1 MPAAIDQNSS
11 QASAGAE
18 HPAADAVSSS
28 LTPGVNSGSLGA
40 PSSGGLPITRVDF
53 SEFSRDLLRGFRW
66 LHQLHGPI
74 AMIEDGGQRVVFLFS
89 PEFNQQVLSDTE
101 RFHARFFTVRGPKRS
116 AQRRCTC
123 GLLAMNGEQH
133 RRNRRVVKEPFGLR
147 AISTYGETIVRMT
160 DEMLDG
166 WRPGEVRDIAEEMRQ
181 YMLRVTSRLLFGL
194 DDPEAAYRLGDMIA
208 RWVSLNQE
216 VGVGALVPNEKFLN
230 SYEDLLAL
238 AEELEAEVLGMI
250 RRRRESQQPA
260 GDVLSI
266 LVRSHDEEGGLS
278 DEELVGQAAVLFG
291 AAHMTT
297 AHSLTWTLL
306 LLAQHPTVMGKLWN
320 EVQSDCGLPIADCG
334 FPSDSNPKSEI
345 RNPKSLGSL
354 PKGEDL
360 SLLDRVI
367 KESMRL
373 LPASAYS
380 QRINTVAV
388 RLGPLDL
395 PRGTGIVFTPLVTH
409 HLAEL
414 YPQPEKFRPNRWF
427 TLRPSPYAY
436 HPFGAG
442 PRLCIGGPLATA
454 VIRIALRRIL
464 SRYRLSVQ
472 PGADIGVHVESTM
485 LVPTN
490 GLPMQIHPA
499 DGLFEAS
506 PIAGNI
512 HELVE
517 FDEAPA
523 FASEGPDGAEN
534 GDSASCAPRRP
545 R

>member
-1 MPAAIDQNSS
+1 MAVGLDQYALQPHALAAR
-11 QASAGAE
+11 SA
-18 HPAADAVSSS
+18 
-28 LTPGVNSGSLGA
+28 PGV
-40 PSSGGLPITRVDF
+40 PITRVDF
-53 SEFSRDLLRGFRW
+53 GEFSRDLFHGIRW
-66 LHQLHGPI
+66 LHKLHGPI

-89 PEFNQQVLSDTE
+89 PEFNQQVLSDTD
-101 RFHARFFTVRGPKRS
+101 RFHARFFAVRGPKHS

-147 AISTYGETIVRMT
+147 AISTYGESIVRLT
-160 DEMLDG
+160 DEMLGG
-166 WRPGEVRDIAEEMRQ
+166 WRHGEVRDVAEEMRQ
-181 YMLRVTSRLLFGL
+181 YMLRVTSTLLFGL
-194 DDPEAAYRLGDMIA
+194 DDPEVAYRLGDMIA
-208 RWVSLNQE
+208 RWVELNQE
-216 VGVGALVPNEKFLN
+216 VGVGALVPSERFLQ
-230 SYEDLLAL
+230 SYEQLLRF
-238 AEELEAEVLGMI
+238 AEGLEAEILEMI
-250 RRRRESQQPA
+250 RRRRESHRPE

-266 LVRSHDEEGGLS
+266 LVRSHDEEGALS

-306 LLAQHPTVMGKLWN
+306 LLAQHPSVMGQLWAELQATVGYAHGRDIPN
-320 EVQSDCGLPIADCG
+320 VAD
-334 FPSDSNPKSEI
+334 
-345 RNPKSLGSL
+345 GSL
-354 PKGEDL
+354 PKGEQL

-380 QRINTVAV
+380 QRMNMVAV
-388 RLGPLDL
+388 KLGPLFL

-409 HLAEL
+409 HLPDL
-414 YPQPEKFRPNRWF
+414 YPQPEKFLPDRWL

-454 VIRIALRRIL
+454 IIRIALRQIL
-464 SRYRLSVQ
+464 ARYRLAVV
-472 PGADIGVHVESTM
+472 PGSDVSLHIESTM

-490 GLPMQIHPA
+490 GLPMRIHA
-499 DGLFEAS
+499 ANGMFDAS
-506 PIAGNI
+506 PIGGNV

-517 FDEAPA
+517 FEEAPA
-523 FASEGPDGAEN
+523 FAGHDEA
-534 GDSASCAPRRP
+534 CATSGETLPAPPRHP

>member
-1 MPAAIDQNSS
+1 MPSAVDHFAQLVRAAPTPQ
-11 QASAGAE
+11 SAE
-18 HPAADAVSSS
+18 
-28 LTPGVNSGSLGA
+28 
-40 PSSGGLPITRVDF
+40 LPVTHVDF
-53 SEFSRDLLRGFRW
+53 GEFSRDMLRGFRW
-66 LHQLHGPI
+66 LHERHGPI
-74 AMIEDGGQRVVFLFS
+74 AMIEDGGQRIVFLFS

-101 RFHARFFTVRGPKRS
+101 RYHARFFVVRGPKHS

-133 RRNRRVVKEPFGLR
+133 RRNRRIVKEPFGLR
-147 AISTYGETIVRMT
+147 AISGYGEAIANMA
-160 DEMLDG
+160 DAMLDE
-166 WRPGEVRDIAEEMRQ
+166 WHPGETRDIAEEMRQ

-194 DDPEAAYRLGDMIA
+194 EDPEPAYRLGDMIA
-208 RWVSLNQE
+208 RWVTLNQE
-216 VGVGALVPNEKFLN
+216 LGVGALVPNEHFLN
-230 SYEDLLAL
+230 RYEELLRF
-238 AEELEAEVLGMI
+238 AEELEDEILNMI
-250 RRRRESQQPA
+250 RRRRASSQQ
-260 GDVLSI
+260 GQDVLSI
-266 LVRSHDEEGGLS
+266 LVRTHDAEGGLS

-306 LLAQHPTVMGKLWN
+306 LLAQHPSVMKKLWD
-320 EVQSDCGLPIADCG
+320 EIRDDCGSRHPEGIRDC
-334 FPSDSNPKSEI
+334 DLTESNPSKPQPEI

-354 PKGEDL
+354 PKGEEL

-388 RLGPLDL
+388 RLGPFEL

-409 HLAEL
+409 HLADQ
-414 YPQPEKFRPNRWF
+414 YPEPEKFLPDRWL
-427 TLRPSPYAY
+427 TLHPTPYAY

-454 VIRIALRRIL
+454 IIRITLRRIL
-464 SRYRLSVQ
+464 LGCRLSVV
-472 PGADIGVHVESTM
+472 PGAEVGAQVESTM
-485 LVPTN
+485 LVPTH
-490 GLPMQIHPA
+490 GLPMRIHPA
-499 DGLFEAS
+499 DGAFTSS
-506 PIAGNI
+506 PIAGNV
-512 HELVE
+512 HELVD

-523 FASEGPDGAEN
+523 FVAGESAIAESDHH
-534 GDSASCAPRRP
+534 GSIVPHRP

>member
-1 MPAAIDQNSS
+1 M
-11 QASAGAE
+11 
-18 HPAADAVSSS
+18 
-28 LTPGVNSGSLGA
+28 LG
-40 PSSGGLPITRVDF
+40 
-53 SEFSRDLLRGFRW
+53 GFRQ
-66 LHQLHGPI
+66 LHKLHGPI
-74 AMIEDGGQRVVFLFS
+74 AMIEEGGQKVVFLFS
-89 PEFNQQVLSDTE
+89 PEYNQQVLSDTE
-101 RFHARFFTVRGPKRS
+101 RFHARFFTVRGPRNS

-147 AISTYGETIVRMT
+147 AIATYGDTILRMT
-160 DEMLDG
+160 QEMLDS
-166 WRPGEVRDIAEEMRQ
+166 WKPGAKLDMAEEMRQ

-194 DDPEAAYRLGDMIA
+194 DDPQSAYRLGDMIA
-208 RWVSLNQE
+208 RWVTLNQE
-216 VGVGALVPNEKFLN
+216 VGVGALVPNERFLN
-230 SYEDLLAL
+230 LYEPLLEL
-238 AEELEAEVLGMI
+238 AEVLEAEILAMI
-250 RRRRESQQPA
+250 RRRRESGQA
-260 GDVLSI
+260 GADVLSI
-266 LVRSHDEEGGLS
+266 LVRTHDEEGGLS

-306 LLAQHPTVMGKLWN
+306 LLAQHPSVMRRLWQELN
-320 EVQSDCGLPIADCG
+320 ADCG
-334 FPSDSNPKSEI
+334 IQGADFEFDHSANSQSAI

-354 PKGEDL
+354 PKGEEL

-380 QRINTVAV
+380 QRINNEAV
-388 RLGPLDL
+388 RLGPFDL

-409 HLAEL
+409 HLPEI
-414 YPQPEKFRPNRWF
+414 YPQPERFLPDRWL

-454 VIRIALRRIL
+454 VIRIALRQIL
-464 SRYRLSVQ
+464 MRYRLTVV
-472 PGADIGVHVESTM
+472 PGSNIGIHVESTM
-485 LVPTN
+485 LVPTT
-490 GLPMQIHPA
+490 GLPMRIHPM
-499 DGLFEAS
+499 DGAFVAS
-506 PIAGNI
+506 PIVGRI

-517 FDEAPA
+517 FDEAPKCA
-523 FASEGPDGAEN
+523 GDTGFSPVDSGESAGP
-534 GDSASCAPRRP
+534 PRRP

>member
-1 MPAAIDQNSS
+1 M
-11 QASAGAE
+11 
-18 HPAADAVSSS
+18 
-28 LTPGVNSGSLGA
+28 
-40 PSSGGLPITRVDF
+40 
-53 SEFSRDLLRGFRW
+53 LRGIRR
-66 LHQLHGPI
+66 LHEQHGPI
-74 AMIEDGGQRVVFLFS
+74 AAIEDGGQRVVFLFS
-89 PEFNQQVLSDTE
+89 PEYNQQVLSDTE
-101 RFHARFFTVRGPKRS
+101 TYHARFFTVRGPKKS
-116 AQRRCTC
+116 SQRRCTC

-133 RRNRRVVKEPFGLR
+133 KRNRRVVKEPFSLR
-147 AISTYGETIVRMT
+147 AIATYGPTIERMT
-160 DEMLDG
+160 DELLDD
-166 WRPGEVRDIAEEMRQ
+166 WQPGDVRDMAEEMRQ

-194 DDPEAAYRLGDMIA
+194 DDAEAAYRLGDMIA

-216 VGVGALVPNEKFLN
+216 VGVGALVPNETFLN
-230 SYEDLLAL
+230 LYEELIDFAK
-238 AEELEAEVLGMI
+238 ELEAQILGMI
-250 RRRRESQQPA
+250 RRRRESNEPA

-306 LLAQHPTVMGKLWN
+306 LLAQHPSVMGRLWK
-320 EVQSDCGLPIADCG
+320 EVGGRPSAVGCRPEGS
-334 FPSDSNPKSEI
+334 SDSGQRIAESPFG
-345 RNPKSLGSL
+345 NPKSLGSL
-354 PKGEDL
+354 PKGEEL

-380 QRINTVAV
+380 QRINNEAV
-388 RLGPLDL
+388 RLGPFDL
-395 PRGTGIVFTPLVTH
+395 TRGTGIVFTPLVTH
-409 HLAEL
+409 HLADL
-414 YPQPEKFRPNRWF
+414 YPQPEKFIPDRWL

-454 VIRIALRRIL
+454 IIRIALRKLL
-464 SRYRLSVQ
+464 SRYRLSVV
-472 PGADIGVHVESTM
+472 PGSNVGVHVESTM

-499 DGLFEAS
+499 DGFYAAQ
-506 PIAGNI
+506 PIVGNV

-517 FDEAPA
+517 FDEAPV
-523 FASEGPDGAEN
+523 SWPAEATC
-534 GDSASCAPRRP
+534 DMPRRP

>member
-1 MPAAIDQNSS
+1 MPAVTNQTTVLRA
-11 QASAGAE
+11 AEAARGEVAVAGA
-18 HPAADAVSSS
+18 SSD
-28 LTPGVNSGSLGA
+28 
-40 PSSGGLPITRVDF
+40 GLPITRVDF
-53 SEFSRDLLRGFRW
+53 SEFSRDMLGGFRR
-66 LHQLHGPI
+66 LHKEHGPI
-74 AMIEDGGQRVVFLFS
+74 AMIEEGGQRVVFLFS
-89 PEFNQQVLSDTE
+89 PEYNQQVLSDTE
-101 RFHARFFTVRGPKRS
+101 RYHARFFTVRGPKNS

-147 AISTYGETIVRMT
+147 AIATYGATIVQMT
-160 DEMLDG
+160 DEMLAG
-166 WRPGEVRDIAEEMRQ
+166 WRPGEERDIAEEMRQ

-208 RWVSLNQE
+208 KWVTLNQE
-216 VGVGALVPNEKFLN
+216 VGVGALVPNEQFLN
-230 SYEDLLAL
+230 LYEELLQL
-238 AEELEAEVLGMI
+238 AEVLEAEILGMI
-250 RRRRESQQPA
+250 RRRRASGQEGA
-260 GDVLSI
+260 DVLSI
-266 LVRSHDEEGGLS
+266 LVRTHDEEGGLS

-306 LLAQHPTVMGKLWN
+306 LLAQHPSVMRKLS
-320 EVQSDCGLPIADCG
+320 EEFACYDGL
-334 FPSDSNPKSEI
+334 DSVGPPKAI
-345 RNPKSLGSL
+345 GSL
-354 PKGEDL
+354 PKGEEL

-380 QRINTVAV
+380 QRINNVAV
-388 RLGPLDL
+388 RLGPFDL

-409 HLAEL
+409 HLAEI
-414 YPQPEKFRPNRWF
+414 YSEPEKFQPDRWM

-454 VIRIALRRIL
+454 IIRIALRQIL
-464 SRYRLSVQ
+464 TRYRLSVV
-472 PGADIGVHVESTM
+472 PGAEVGVHVESTM
-485 LVPTN
+485 LVPTT
-490 GLPMQIHPA
+490 GLPMQIHEM
-499 DGLFEAS
+499 DGRFAAS
-506 PIAGNI
+506 PMTGRV
-512 HELVE
+512 HELVQ

-523 FASEGPDGAEN
+523 FAGNVAADAKVDVAP
-534 GDSASCAPRRP
+534 PRRP

>member
-1 MPAAIDQNSS
+1 MVVQLAGAARSDELPGMPS
-11 QASAGAE
+11 QAV
-18 HPAADAVSSS
+18 AADSVRAVPLSCA
-28 LTPGVNSGSLGA
+28 N
-40 PSSGGLPITRVDF
+40 LPISQVDF
-53 SEFSRDLLRGFRW
+53 GEFSRDMLRGIRQ
-66 LHQLHGPI
+66 LHKTHGPI
-74 AMIEDGGQRVVFLFS
+74 AAIDDGGQRVVFLFS
-89 PEFNQQVLSDTE
+89 PEYNQQVLSDTE
-101 RFHARFFTVRGPKRS
+101 TYHARFFTVRGPKNS
-116 AQRRCTC
+116 SQRRCTC

-133 RRNRRVVKEPFGLR
+133 KRNRRVVKEPFGLR

-166 WRPGEVRDIAEEMRQ
+166 WQPGEVRDMAEEMRQ
-181 YMLRVTSRLLFGL
+181 YMLRLTSRLLFGL
-194 DDPEAAYRLGDMIA
+194 DDAEAAYRLGDMIA

-216 VGVGALVPNEKFLN
+216 VGVGALVPNEQFLN
-230 SYEDLLAL
+230 LY
-238 AEELEAEVLGMI
+238 EELIDFAVELETEILGMI
-250 RRRRESQQPA
+250 RRRRESTEPA

-266 LVRSHDEEGGLS
+266 LVRSHDEEGTLS

-306 LLAQHPTVMGKLWN
+306 LLAQHPSVMSELWS
-320 EVQSDCGLPIADCG
+320 EFQSPE
-334 FPSDSNPKSEI
+334 EI
-345 RNPKSLGSL
+345 GRPPTGMANGSL
-354 PKGEDL
+354 PKGEEL

-380 QRINTVAV
+380 QRINNEAV
-388 RLGPLDL
+388 RLGPFDL

-409 HLAEL
+409 HLPEL
-414 YPQPEKFRPNRWF
+414 YPQPEMFIPDRWL

-442 PRLCIGGPLATA
+442 PRLCIGAPLATA

-464 SRYRLSVQ
+464 SRYRLSIV
-472 PGADIGVHVESTM
+472 PGSNVGVHIESTM

-490 GLPMQIHPA
+490 GLPVQIHPP
-499 DGLFEAS
+499 DGFFSAS
-506 PIAGNI
+506 PIDGNI
-512 HELVE
+512 RELVE
-517 FDEAPA
+517 FVEAP
-523 FASEGPDGAEN
+523 PDGSGA
-534 GDSASCAPRRP
+534 DSMMAPRVP

>member
-1 MPAAIDQNSS
+1 MPAAIDPNTTTRPVE
-11 QASAGAE
+11 SARSGDVRVI
-18 HPAADAVSSS
+18 AAQTVGPIDGLVGAVSA
-28 LTPGVNSGSLGA
+28 T
-40 PSSGGLPITRVDF
+40 GLPITRVDF
-53 SEFSRDLLRGFRW
+53 GEFSRDMLRGIRW
-66 LHQLHGPI
+66 LHELHGPI
-74 AMIEDGGQRVVFLFS
+74 AAIEDGGQRVVFLFS
-89 PEFNQQVLSDTE
+89 PEYNQQVLSDTE
-101 RFHARFFTVRGPKRS
+101 TFHARFFAVRGPKRS

-133 RRNRRVVKEPFGLR
+133 RRNRRIVKEPFGLR
-147 AISTYGETIVRMT
+147 AISTYGDAIVRMT

-166 WRPGEVRDIAEEMRQ
+166 WQPGDARDMAEEMRQ

-194 DDPEAAYRLGDMIA
+194 DDAEAAYRLGDMIA
-208 RWVSLNQE
+208 RWVTLNQE
-216 VGVGALVPNEKFLN
+216 VGVGALVPNEQFLN
-230 SYEDLLAL
+230 LYEELIDF
-238 AEELEAEVLGMI
+238 AEELEAEILGMI
-250 RRRRESQQPA
+250 RRRRESNQPA

-266 LVRSHDEEGGLS
+266 LVRMHDEEGGLS

-306 LLAQHPTVMGKLWN
+306 LLAQHPSVMGRLW
-320 EVQSDCGLPIADCG
+320 EELQPDCGLRHPEGTRDCG
-334 FPSDSNPKSEI
+334 LGGSDNPQSEI

-354 PKGEDL
+354 PKGEEL

-380 QRINTVAV
+380 QRINNVAV
-388 RLGPLDL
+388 RLGPFDL

-409 HLAEL
+409 HLADL
-414 YPQPEKFRPNRWF
+414 YPQPEKFIPDRWL

-454 VIRIALRRIL
+454 IIRIALRRIL
-464 SRYRLSVQ
+464 SRYRLSVV
-472 PGADIGVHVESTM
+472 PGANVGVLVESTM

-499 DGLFEAS
+499 DGIFAAN
-506 PIAGNI
+506 PIAGNV

-523 FASEGPDGAEN
+523 DMSDESFA
-534 GDSASCAPRRP
+534 APRRP

>member
-1 MPAAIDQNSS
+1 MAVGLDQYS
-11 QASAGAE
+11 QRPHALA
-18 HPAADAVSSS
+18 
-28 LTPGVNSGSLGA
+28 A
-40 PSSGGLPITRVDF
+40 PSAAEAPITRVDF
-53 SEFSRDLLRGFRW
+53 GEFSRDVFHGIRW
-66 LHQLHGPI
+66 LHKLHGPI

-101 RFHARFFTVRGPKRS
+101 RFHARFFAVRGPKHS
-116 AQRRCTC
+116 SQRRCTC

-147 AISTYGETIVRMT
+147 AISTYGETIARLT
-160 DEMLDG
+160 DEMLAD

-181 YMLRVTSRLLFGL
+181 YMLRVTSTLLFGL

-208 RWVSLNQE
+208 RWVELNQE
-216 VGVGALVPNEKFLN
+216 VGVGALVPNDRFLR
-230 SYEDLLAL
+230 SYEHLLSF
-238 AEELEAEVLGMI
+238 AEKLEAEILDMI
-250 RRRRESQQPA
+250 RRRRESQRPE

-266 LVRSHDEEGGLS
+266 LVRSHDEQGDLS

-306 LLAQHPTVMGKLWN
+306 LLAQYPSVMRQLWT
-320 EVQSDCGLPIADCG
+320 ERQSGVGSTENGHLPPADVA
-334 FPSDSNPKSEI
+334 D
-345 RNPKSLGSL
+345 GSL
-354 PKGEDL
+354 PKGEQL

-380 QRINTVAV
+380 QRMNTVAV
-388 RLGPLDL
+388 KLGPLFL

-409 HLAEL
+409 HLPDL
-414 YPQPEKFRPNRWF
+414 YPQPEKFLPDRWL

-454 VIRIALRRIL
+454 IIRIALRRIL
-464 SRYRLSVQ
+464 SRYRLSVV
-472 PGADIGVHVESTM
+472 PGSDISLHIESTM

-490 GLPMQIHPA
+490 GLPMQIHAP
-499 DGLFEAS
+499 DGMFASS
-506 PIAGNI
+506 PIGGNV

-517 FDEAPA
+517 FDDAPA
-523 FASEGPDGAEN
+523 FVGRNENFATAGESLQGP
-534 GDSASCAPRRP
+534 PRRP